1 MFRKNQSP
9 CLNSEHNRG
18 FTLLETLVLLLII
31 GILVA
36 VGAPSGLNFLRS
48 QRLYTAQNQIHRAM
62 REAKS
67 NAVKHKS
74 TWQVSIR
81 EQDELVQLVVHSSRQ
96 SFDEVI
102 WQTLPQYIY
111 LADENTTFYQ
121 YPSSSSYSGIYRV
134 QFNYHGNT
142 NGRLGKVTIHAKNSE
157 DIKVCVIVSTLVGG
171 MRTDRGKGC

>member
-1 MFRKNQSP
+1 MFRKNQYP

-18 FTLLETLVLLLII
+18 FTLLETLFVLLII
-31 GILVA
+31 SILVA

-48 QRLYTAQNQIHRAM
+48 QRLYAAQNQIHRAM

-81 EQDELVQLVVHSSRQ
+81 EQDELVQLVVHSSKQ
-96 SFDEVI
+96 PFDEVI
-102 WQTLPQYIY
+102 WQTLPQYIH
-111 LADENTTFYQ
+111 LTDDNTTFYQ

-142 NGRLGKVTIHAKNSE
+142 NGRLGKVTINANDSE
-157 DIKVCVIVSTLVGG
+157 DIQVCVIVSTLVGG